1 MIEPEGLLEENKGGG
16 RGSRAV
22 LLKCKQ
28 KRTIPYSFLFF
39 INQFYQYSTSQK
51 AELDSSTHSSNSQ
64 NLEMMRCAYFR
75 ILKSG
80 LATLASHAPFIQS
93 KNRQM
98 NFTSEWLKYFHFVS
112 R

>member
-51 AELDSSTHSSNSQ
+51 AELDCPYFFFKFIEPGNESRNDVMCLFSNF
-64 NLEMMRCAYFR
+64 EKWF
-75 ILKSG
+75 G
-80 LATLASHAPFIQS
+80 HTG
-93 KNRQM
+93 
-98 NFTSEWLKYFHFVS
+98 
-112 R
+112 